1 MIDSYTILVTSFA
14 FPIGAV
20 IGSFL
25 NVVIYRLP
33 LILERAWTLN
43 AKDYLREIGCYAE
56 CRELK
61 EDPAHLSL
69 MLPASSCTHCHQKIK
84 VHHNIPLLSFV
95 VLRGKCA
102 YCKNN
107 VSLIYP
113 LVELACA
120 LIFAFIVYKYDL
132 TIEALSIIILCS
144 YLVILAV
151 VDYQRQKLFDILT
164 MPLLW
169 IGLLVNS
176 QGILTDLNSAVMG
189 AVVGYLPLWV
199 VNYIYSMFRK
209 KQAIGH
215 GDFKLLAAIG
225 AWLGWQVLPTIVFL
239 ASVLGLMSFLVS
251 NRKTLDGK
259 IAFGTMLAAA
269 TLVQILFLPN
279 GFLY

>member
-33 LILERAWTLN
+33 IILERTWTLN
-43 AKDYLREIGCYAE
+43 AKDYLREIRCDVE
-56 CRELK
+56 CREQK
-61 EDPAHLSL
+61 EYPAHLSL
-69 MLPASSCTHCHQKIK
+69 MLPASSCIHCHQKIK
-84 VHHNIPLLSFV
+84 VHHNIPLLSFI
-95 VLRGKCA
+95 VLKGECG
-102 YCKNN
+102 YCQNKI
-107 VSLIYP
+107 SLIYP
-113 LVELACA
+113 LVELTCA
-120 LIFAFIVYKYDL
+120 MIFAFIAYKYDL

-144 YLVILAV
+144 FLVILAV
-151 VDYQRQKLFDILT
+151 IDYQRQKLFDILT
-164 MPLLW
+164 LPLLW

-176 QGILTDLNSAVMG
+176 QEILTDLNSAVMG
-189 AVVGYLPLWV
+189 SIVGYLSLWV
-199 VNYIYSMFRK
+199 INYAYLMFRK

-225 AWLGWQVLPTIVFL
+225 AWVGWQVLPSIVFL
-239 ASVLGLMSFLVS
+239 ASVFGLVFFLVS

-259 IAFGTMLAAA
+259 IAFGTMLVAA
-269 TLVQILFLPN
+269 TIVQILFLPN